1 MGWEEFQQA
10 FLNFASM
17 GQVMPLLMQGVAL
30 TGLLI
35 VAIVPAAMLLGLA
48 VAVAMNAGLGWLR
61 FLLFVYVDLLRS
73 FPPLVLLIFLYSGL
87 PFVGIRLSE
96 FSTVV
101 VALVAN
107 GAAFFGEIF
116 RAGIE
121 SVPRGQREAARSTG
135 IGALGTMVFIV
146 LPQGI
151 RNVIPPLASNVIE
164 LSKATSLA
172 AVVALPDLLRNAR
185 AAQDIV
191 YNPTPLVVAAAIY
204 LACFWPLVR
213 LLSRLEQRMLSSQH

>member
-1 MGWEEFQQA
+1 MGWEEFRQS
-10 FLNFASM
+10 FLNFASL
-17 GQVMPLLMQGVAL
+17 GEVMPLLLQGFAL
-30 TGLLI
+30 TLLLI
-35 VAIVPAAMLLGLA
+35 VAIVPAAMLGGLLIA
-48 VAVAMNAGLGWLR
+48 VLHSFGIPVLR
-61 FLLFVYVDLLRS
+61 QALIVYIDFLRS

-87 PFVGIRLSE
+87 PFIGVRLSE
-96 FSTVV
+96 FNTVV
-101 VALVAN
+101 FALVAN
-107 GAAFFGEIF
+107 GSAFFGEIF

-135 IGALGTMVFIV
+135 IGAINTMVFVV

-191 YNPTPLVVAAAIY
+191 YNPTPLVAAAAIY

-213 LLSRLEQRMLSSQH
+213 LLSRLEQRMIAAQR

>member
-1 MGWEEFQQA
+1 
-10 FLNFASM
+10 
-17 GQVMPLLMQGVAL
+17 MPGVVETFFNLEIMRAAWPYLLQGLWTTLLLVLVVVPLGVFGGLLVAL
-30 TGLLI
+30 LYTSPRRAVRWPLI
-35 VAIVPAAMLLGLA
+35 
-48 VAVAMNAGLGWLR
+48 
-61 FLLFVYVDLLRS
+61 VYVDFFRA

-107 GAAFFGEIF
+107 GSAFFGEIF

-135 IGALGTMVFIV
+135 IGAIATMIFVV

-151 RNVIPPLASNVIE
+151 RSVIPPLASNVIE
-164 LSKATSLA
+164 LSKSTSLA

-213 LLSRLEQRMLSSQH
+213 LLSRLEQRMIAGQH